1 MTKLSVLV
9 NLILD
14 RISRHHLSLYRFKN
28 FNRIIGAIV
37 SRAAEIEGKSG
48 RGAPNY
54 TPFKHDSFLTTSN
67 TSRFL
72 CKAIPARTRWLWN
85 MVRSTSEVFNYFYLP
100 SSHNQQLRKSA
111 RRDRVWVKWR
121 HVCFWSVFDRHSP
134 IEWLSFASRRVLMKS
149 ASQQRE

>member
-1 MTKLSVLV
+1 MTKLGVLEG

-14 RISRHHLSLYRFKN
+14 RISLHHLSQYRFKN
-28 FNRIIGAIV
+28 LNRIMRAIA
-37 SRAAEIEGKSG
+37 SRAAEIEEKSG
-48 RGAPNY
+48 RGAP
-54 TPFKHDSFLTTSN
+54 FKPDSFLTPSN
-67 TSRFL
+67 TSWFL

-85 MVRSTSEVFNYFYLP
+85 MVRSTSEVLNYLP

>member
-1 MTKLSVLV
+1 MTKLGVLV

-14 RISRHHLSLYRFKN
+14 GISLHHLSQYRFKN
-28 FNRIIGAIV
+28 LNRIMRAIA
-37 SRAAEIEGKSG
+37 SRAAEIEEKLGW
-48 RGAPNY
+48 GAP
-54 TPFKHDSFLTTSN
+54 FKPDSFLTTSN